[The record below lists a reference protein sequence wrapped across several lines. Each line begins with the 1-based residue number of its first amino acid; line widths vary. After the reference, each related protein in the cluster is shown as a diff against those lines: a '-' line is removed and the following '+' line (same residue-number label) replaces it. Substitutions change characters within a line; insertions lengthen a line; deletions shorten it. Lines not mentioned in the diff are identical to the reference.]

1 MTQAGKS
8 GINEFAT
15 PDPVFTYET
24 ALALAATV
32 VTNIILLLGLDL
44 SEARKAAVLGLV
56 NGSVTIGFLI
66 YAAVIRHGRAV
77 GNAKR

>member
-1 MTQAGKS
+1 MEAGTKTDAT
-8 GINEFAT
+8 EFAT

-24 ALALAATV
+24 ALALVATV

-56 NGSVTIGFLI
+56 NGAVTVGFLI

-77 GNAKR
+77 GSAKR